1 MNAIN
6 VKNQQGVT
14 LISLIFICALIALV
28 AVLGIKVFP
37 DVQEYLAAVKVA
49 KATAQDPASK
59 VGTVSDIRRAFDKRK
74 LIDNISAVT
83 GDDLDITKE
92 GNEIVITFAYTK
104 KIPLSGPVSLVIDF
118 EGSSQQ

>member
-6 VKNQQGVT
+6 VNRQQGVT

-37 DVQEYLAAVKVA
+37 DVQEYFAAVKAV
-49 KATAQDPASK
+49 KATAQDPGSK
-59 VGTVSDIRRAFDKRK
+59 VGTVSDIRRNFDRRK
-74 LIDNISAVT
+74 SIDNISAVA
-83 GDDLDITKE
+83 GEDLDITKE
-92 GNEIVITFAYTK
+92 GNEIVITFAYSK

>member
-1 MNAIN
+1 MNAIDME
-6 VKNQQGVT
+6 KQQGVT

-37 DVQEYLAAVKVA
+37 DVQEYFAAVKVA

-74 LIDNISAVT
+74 LIDNISAVS

-92 GNEIVITFAYTK
+92 GNEIVITFAYSK

>member
-1 MNAIN
+1 MNALN
-6 VKNQQGVT
+6 PNKQRGVT

-92 GNEIVITFAYTK
+92 GSEIVITFAYSK

>member
-1 MNAIN
+1 MKAIN
-6 VKNQQGVT
+6 VNKQQGVT

-37 DVQEYLAAVKVA
+37 DVQEYLAAVNAA
-49 KATAQDPASK
+49 KATAMDPASK
-59 VGTVSDIRRAFDKRK
+59 AGTVSDIRRAFDKRK
-74 LIDNISAVT
+74 SIDNVTAVS
-83 GDDLDITKE
+83 GEDLDITKE
-92 GNEIVITFAYTK
+92 GNEIVITFAYAK